1 MRTSPTGRLAH
12 DLDRASDKDDEWDQH
27 STRSPAKERFSVAS
41 DETQRAGHWWV
52 HLGLEMVVPS
62 PDKGSAGR
70 VWLSTTRSRGALV
83 NHNASQ
89 AASQDPLI

>member
-1 MRTSPTGRLAH
+1 MGSA
-12 DLDRASDKDDEWDQH
+12 QH
-27 STRSPAKERFSVAS
+27 PVSSKGTLFSGYRRNPS
-41 DETQRAGHWWV
+41 AGHWWV